1 MKKIK
6 IVTDSTSDL
15 TAEEIEYLNIHVI
28 PLSISINGETY
39 TDGVDIT
46 PEVFMNKMKM
56 SPDLPKSSQP
66 AIGEFIKLY
75 DELGKDGSEI
85 ISIHMTGNMSG
96 TVETATCAAQMSS
109 SKVKVIDSKFI
120 SKALAFQVREAATL
134 SKLGHSL
141 EEILAKLKKIRENT
155 KLYVAVDTL
164 ENLVKGG
171 RIGKGKAMIGSL
183 LNIKP
188 IAHLDNGEYSPI
200 AKVRSKTQ
208 ILNFLMKQFMKDI
221 KGKRINS
228 IGISHAEGI
237 ELAVKMKEKIE
248 EMTGFSKVEI
258 DYTTPVI
265 STHTGPG
272 AIGFMYYFDEF

>member
-15 TAEEIEYLNIHVI
+15 TVEEIEYLNIHVI
-28 PLSISINGETY
+28 PLSIFINEGTY

-46 PEVFMNKMKM
+46 PEMFMIKMKM
-56 SPDLPKSSQP
+56 AQELPKSSQP
-66 AIGEFIKLY
+66 SVGEFIKLY

-85 ISIHMTGNMSG
+85 ISIHMTGHMSG
-96 TVETATCAAQMSS
+96 TVETAKSAAQMSN

-120 SKALAFQVREAATL
+120 SKALAFQVREAARL
-134 SKLGHSL
+134 SHLGHSL
-141 EEILAKLKKIRENT
+141 EEILVKLKKIRENT
-155 KLYVAVDTL
+155 KLYVAVNTL
-164 ENLVKGG
+164 ENLAKGG

-188 IAHLDNGEYSPI
+188 IARLDNGAYTPVT
-200 AKVRSKTQ
+200 KVRSKSQ
-208 ILNFLMKQFMKDI
+208 ILDFLIKQFMEES
-221 KGKRINS
+221 KGKSINS
-228 IGISHAEGI
+228 IGISHADGL
-237 ELAVKMKEKIE
+237 ELAMKMKEKIE
-248 EMTGFSKVEI
+248 EITGFPKVEI

-272 AIGFMYYFDEF
+272 AIGFMYYFD